1 MNTLLAR
8 KKIANQLD
16 TNPKAALNL
25 ASKLVIAEPE
35 ASVNYKNLAYCYSR
49 NQDVDRALA
58 TLELGRTKTNETFVF
73 WESAKASIFIEH
85 ELFRELTESL
95 IQTTLQKNV
104 NDLSKKLLWQN
115 FGQFTDVAILSTY
128 LNRLE
133 EHLDPENEL
142 WADFCY
148 HFYSKKKFD
157 CVNRILRFFRNEGSL
172 SYVNK
177 KKLSIVFNNGNLTSR
192 GEQLL
197 TRMVEEAPT
206 IEATQEDLLEL
217 SKVKAFQGNVYQA
230 LECLDRLLKINP
242 NSREA
247 LRSKIFYLHYSE
259 LASIGD
265 IQQASRRFYE
275 LMPQRKTAP
284 PVKNNCS
291 DVLKIGFISSCFN
304 MHPVGWMTAGFFC
317 EVAKLKHLAQ
327 IHIISR
333 RGKPDFVAKTIEN
346 SGNIFHD
353 YERLSDEDLERNI
366 TLLGLDILVDLEGLG
381 LHSEIDLLI
390 HKPSTFLVKWVGGL
404 MGSTYFPEYDFLI
417 SDKHQT
423 PKKFENDFSE
433 AIIYMDEN
441 YVTYTPPPYK
451 LRRHEAPH
459 NLNDFI
465 TFGCFNNVM
474 KISDSCVNAWAQI
487 LDQVDQS
494 ILYIKDRSTGDT
506 AVQKNLRE
514 KFSLLDIDPAR
525 IQFWPPTK
533 HEDHLKYIQLVDIAL
548 DPFPYT
554 GGLSTLEAV
563 FMGVPVIALSGRL
576 LCHRHSTTHLA
587 AIGHP
592 ELISIDQQEYVE
604 TAVALAND
612 KDQINNYRSNLPRDL
627 EESPLLNHKEFAEG
641 FIKKMAAL
649 NIQRSH

>member
-1 MNTLLAR
+1 
-8 KKIANQLD
+8 
-16 TNPKAALNL
+16 
-25 ASKLVIAEPE
+25 
-35 ASVNYKNLAYCYSR
+35 
-49 NQDVDRALA
+49 
-58 TLELGRTKTNETFVF
+58 
-73 WESAKASIFIEH
+73 
-85 ELFRELTESL
+85 
-95 IQTTLQKNV
+95 
-104 NDLSKKLLWQN
+104 
-115 FGQFTDVAILSTY
+115 
-128 LNRLE
+128 
-133 EHLDPENEL
+133 
-142 WADFCY
+142 
-148 HFYSKKKFD
+148 
-157 CVNRILRFFRNEGSL
+157 
-172 SYVNK
+172 
-177 KKLSIVFNNGNLTSR
+177 
-192 GEQLL
+192 
-197 TRMVEEAPT
+197 
-206 IEATQEDLLEL
+206 
-217 SKVKAFQGNVYQA
+217 
-230 LECLDRLLKINP
+230 
-242 NSREA
+242 
-247 LRSKIFYLHYSE
+247 
-259 LASIGD
+259 
-265 IQQASRRFYE
+265 
-275 LMPQRKTAP
+275 
-284 PVKNNCS
+284 
-291 DVLKIGFISSCFN
+291 

-433 AIIYMDEN
+433 AIMYMDEN

-514 KFSLLDIDPAR
+514 KFSLLDIDPER

-592 ELISIDQQEYVE
+592 ELISTEQQEYVE
-604 TAVALAND
+604 IAVALAND